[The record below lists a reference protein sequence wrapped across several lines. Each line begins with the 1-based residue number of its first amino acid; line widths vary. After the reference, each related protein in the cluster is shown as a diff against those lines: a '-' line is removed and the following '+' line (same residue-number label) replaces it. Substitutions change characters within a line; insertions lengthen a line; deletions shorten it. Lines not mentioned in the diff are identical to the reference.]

1 MTSLVTFILSTV
13 QCYIVL
19 NFDDDMDDARKNRK
33 KMMYWFPTLLSFVA
47 RLYRSRK

>member
-19 NFDDDMDDARKNRK
+19 NFDDDMDDARKKSEEDDVLVPHSAIIRCK
-33 KMMYWFPTLLSFVA
+33 IV
-47 RLYRSRK
+47 